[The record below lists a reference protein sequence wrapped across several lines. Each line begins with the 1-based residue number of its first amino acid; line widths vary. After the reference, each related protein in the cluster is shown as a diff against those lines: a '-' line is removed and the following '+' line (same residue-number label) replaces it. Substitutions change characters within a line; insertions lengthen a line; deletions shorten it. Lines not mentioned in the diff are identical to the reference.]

1 MKKLLLIILMMLP
14 FIGVGQTFKE
24 IQELANQKYDNG
36 DYYGQITELSK
47 IIDNDPEY
55 AKNHMV
61 YYLRGCSKQLLN
73 DYNGALKDYSL
84 EGKIFADLEKRKAE
98 CFYRLGEYKKTI
110 VHCNKALEI
119 YNDYDTAYFFRGLAK
134 YKLKDLYGSVADF
147 TSAINIKTEEGS
159 FSYDDHS
166 YYFRGLAKEKIGDTN
181 GACNDWKKAVKLGYQ
196 DASKLVTEKCN

>member
-1 MKKLLLIILMMLP
+1 MKKLLFTILMTLP
-14 FIGVGQTFKE
+14 FISVGQTFEE
-24 IQELANQKYDNG
+24 IQKLANQKYNNG

-47 IIDNDPEY
+47 IIDDDPEY

-73 DYNGALKDYSL
+73 DYNGALKDYNL

-110 VHCNKALEI
+110 VHSSKAIEI

-147 TSAINIKTEEGS
+147 TSAISIKTEEGS

-181 GACNDWKKAVKLGYQ
+181 GACNDWKKAIKLGYQ
-196 DASKLVTEKCN
+196 DASKLVEEKCN

>member
-1 MKKLLLIILMMLP
+1 MKKLLFIILMTLP
-14 FIGVGQTFKE
+14 FISVGQTFKE

-47 IIDNDPEY
+47 IIDDDPEY

-61 YYLRGCSKQLLN
+61 YYSRGCSKQLLN

-110 VHCNKALEI
+110 VHSNKALEI
-119 YNDYDTAYFFRGLAK
+119 YYEITKTKDFDTAYYFRGLAK
-134 YKLKDLYGSVADF
+134 YRLKDLYGSVADF
-147 TSAINIKTEEGS
+147 TSAINIKTGEG
-159 FSYDDHS
+159 FTSYDKYS
-166 YYFRGLAKEKIGDTN
+166 ILKT
-181 GACNDWKKAVKLGYQ
+181 
-196 DASKLVTEKCN
+196 

>member
-1 MKKLLLIILMMLP
+1 MTLP
-14 FIGVGQTFKE
+14 FISVGQTFEE
-24 IQELANQKYDNG
+24 IQKLANQKYNNG

-47 IIDNDPEY
+47 IIDDDPEY

-73 DYNGALKDYSL
+73 DYNGALKDYNL

-110 VHCNKALEI
+110 VHSSKAIEI

-147 TSAINIKTEEGS
+147 TSAISIKTEEGS

-196 DASKLVTEKCN
+196 DASKLVEEKCN

>member
-1 MKKLLLIILMMLP
+1 MKKLLFTILMTLP
-14 FIGVGQTFKE
+14 FISVGQTFEE
-24 IQELANQKYDNG
+24 IQKLANQKYNNG

-47 IIDNDPEY
+47 IIDDDPEY

-73 DYNGALKDYSL
+73 DYNGALKDYNL

-110 VHCNKALEI
+110 VHSSKAIEI

-147 TSAINIKTEEGS
+147 TSAISIKTEEGS

-196 DASKLVTEKCN
+196 DASKLVEEKCN